1 MSHAPVSGTDVPG
14 PLSRALDRL
23 PPARRHLVGLSGG
36 LDSVVLLHAL
46 AGLARDLPL
55 IAVHVHHGLSPRAE
69 DWAGACGS
77 LCRRLQI
84 PFHCLRV
91 DAAPGRGESP
101 EAAARRARYDA
112 LAGFMQPG
120 DGLLTAHHRRDQAE
134 TLLLQLLRGA
144 GPAGLAAMPL
154 WQPLGPGWHG
164 RPLLE
169 VDRPQLEAHARAHG
183 LDWVEDESNQDPA
196 LDRNRLRHEILP
208 LLRARWPAVDAT
220 LARAAALQAEAQDL
234 LAERAR
240 EDLET
245 LRGETP
251 GTLSVAALARLR
263 RPRQRNALR
272 GWLQEKGL
280 PLPGRAR
287 LETLLQQALVAAP
300 EAAVRVAWPGAE
312 VRRYRDALYAMAPLP
327 SPPPGWCLPWDGH
340 TPLAVPGTG
349 VTLTREGVMRRHGLD
364 PAALPAPVTVRLRR
378 GGERLRLGGRTRV
391 LKKLLQAQGVPPW
404 ERERIPLIHAGDR
417 LVVVWGLWTAETP

>member
-1 MSHAPVSGTDVPG
+1 MLNRVPASGEVPER
-14 PLSRALDRL
+14 LCQALGRL
-23 PPARRHLVGLSGG
+23 PPARRRLAALSGG

-46 AGLARDLPL
+46 AGLECAPPL

-69 DWAGACGS
+69 AWAAACEA
-77 LCRRLQI
+77 LCRRLGVT
-84 PFHCLRV
+84 FHCLRV

-101 EAAARRARYDA
+101 EAAARHARYGA
-112 LAGFMQPG
+112 LAAFMQPG

-134 TLLLQLLRGA
+134 TLLLQLLRGS

-169 VDRPQLEAHARAHG
+169 VDRPQLEAYARAHG

-245 LRGETP
+245 LRGEDP

-272 GWLQEKGL
+272 GWLEEKGL

-287 LETLLQQALVAAP
+287 LESLLQQALGAAP
-300 EAAVRVAWPGAE
+300 DAAVRVAWPGAE
-312 VRRYRDALYAMAPLP
+312 VRRYRDALHAMAPLAA
-327 SPPPGWCLPWDGH
+327 PPPGLCLPWDGR

-349 VTLTREGVMRRHGLD
+349 VTLTRDGVMRCHGLD
-364 PAALPAPVTVRLRR
+364 PAALPAPVTVGLRR

-391 LKKLLQAQGVPPW
+391 LKKLLQARGIPPW

-417 LVVVWGLWTAETP
+417 LAVVWGLWTAERP